1 MSGECNICGQNGCVE
16 ANHDRD
22 IIKYFVEPG
31 GASTFEIY
39 AETEDEA
46 RHYIKKNFRGSGD
59 VRLIINRY
67 VLQHTTP
74 FIVRT

>member
-1 MSGECNICGQNGCVE
+1 MF
-16 ANHDRD
+16 DD
-22 IIKYFVEPG
+22 ITKYFVAPE
-31 GASTFEIY
+31 GAPSFEIDVK
-39 AETEDEA
+39 TEDEA
-46 RHYIKKNFRGSGD
+46 REYIKKNFRGSGD